1 MRLISGYHLL
11 QQTAFVIELGLNAF
25 LLVLAA
31 YFHLRWDRLSL
42 GIFLGLSVPACVHL
56 ATWAVSQR
64 RLLGGNRTLF
74 DFLNMAT
81 SYLGLLILLYSVIV
95 LGKARTIVLG
105 KARTGWA
112 LRGRH

>member
-56 ATWAVSQR
+56 ATWAVMANAGSSEGTAPYLIFSTWP
-64 RLLGGNRTLF
+64 LL
-74 DFLNMAT
+74 T
-81 SYLGLLILLYSVIV
+81 SVSSSCC
-95 LGKARTIVLG
+95 TP
-105 KARTGWA
+105 
-112 LRGRH
+112 